1 MKNTGNGKSR
11 RNFLSRILAGWLALV
26 LLPAVYVIIKYI
38 IPPKLR
44 EAVLQTIFAGKMSD
58 IPVNSYKI
66 VRYNKKPIIIIHTET
81 GEIKAFSA
89 ACTHLGC
96 IVDFEPEN
104 KRFHCNCHDS
114 LYDLNGM
121 NYSGPA
127 QKPLAPYRV
136 TVKDNDISISAT

>member
-1 MKNTGNGKSR
+1 M
-11 RNFLSRILAGWLALV
+11 L
-26 LLPAVYVIIKYI
+26 LLPALYVVIQYI

-44 EAVLQTIFAGKMSD
+44 ETVVKTIFAGKISE

-81 GEIKAFSA
+81 GEFKAFSA

-96 IVDFEPEN
+96 IIDFEPEQ

-114 LYDLNGM
+114 LYDLNGN

-127 QKPLAPYRV
+127 QKPLEPFAV
-136 TVKDNDISISAT
+136 TVKDNDISISAS